1 MSSKTANPF
10 VMKIVMGWLFF
21 IFIIVSYYQK
31 LVKLPFFV
39 TKNTLSEADYYLTP
53 MFTCNLYL

>member
-21 IFIIVSYYQK
+21 IFIIA
-31 LVKLPFFV
+31 LII
-39 TKNTLSEADYYLTP
+39 KNW
-53 MFTCNLYL
+53 